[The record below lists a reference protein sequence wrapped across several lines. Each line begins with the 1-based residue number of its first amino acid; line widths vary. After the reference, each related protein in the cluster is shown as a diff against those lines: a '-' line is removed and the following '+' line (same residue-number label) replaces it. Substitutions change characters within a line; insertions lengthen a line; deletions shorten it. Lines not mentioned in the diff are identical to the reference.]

1 MAPKLLGT
9 IKPEKK
15 GSDLLCLDY
24 SRDATKL
31 AVAGKRRS
39 IRIYDDETRALGW
52 KLRHKGHLTTPGHS
66 NRIYSLRFDEYG
78 KQLVS
83 GSWDMTVKV
92 WDLSTGTVVR
102 SIFGPEVA
110 GDTVDVRG
118 DLLLTGSH
126 RPKQA
131 LQLWSLSYG
140 KLVATIDWDASGETD
155 SSLVFSAQFAKNSD
169 RLIAACG
176 SGRNEA
182 RIFEK
187 KAERQYNFSC
197 GVVGLPSP
205 CSCLDLSTQNNLLAI
220 GCCDGICR
228 IFEWTEKARLDSLA
242 FSPIASPAPATPAA
256 FPDPAFTPVSSPGPG
271 PSRVPESVSQ
281 PESAANPR
289 P

>member
-1 MAPKLLGT
+1 MSAGVDGLICYWSPLAPKLLGT

-39 IRIYDDETRALGW
+39 IRVYDDETRALGW
-52 KLRHKGHLTTPGHS
+52 KLRHKGHLANPGHS

-92 WDLSTGTVVR
+92 WDLSSGTVVR

-110 GDTVDVRG
+110 GDAVDVCG

-131 LQLWSLSYG
+131 LQIWSLSYG
-140 KLVATIDWDASGETD
+140 KLITTIDWDPVAQAD
-155 SSLVFSAQFAKNSD
+155 SSLVFSAQFEKNGN

-182 RIFEK
+182 RVFEK
-187 KAERQYNFSC
+187 SAERQYVLSC

-205 CSCLDLSTQNNLLAI
+205 CSCLDLSARENLLAV

-228 IFEWTEKARLDSLA
+228 IFERTEKARLESLA
-242 FSPIASPAPATPAA
+242 FPALSSGSLVSPPSSSGSIPNPPA
-256 FPDPAFTPVSSPGPG
+256 
-271 PSRVPESVSQ
+271 
-281 PESAANPR
+281 
-289 P
+289 